1 MKKYFI
7 GLLFILASCFVIFSI
22 SYANPGVNLPSIP
35 SANPHNPSTERLS
48 WISRA
53 ALDLYFDIN
62 VLRKADA
69 GYVAI
74 FAKDGKVIHATAK
87 GMADIDNSIAMNTET
102 RFRIASMTKPITAI
116 ATSY

>member
-7 GLLFILASCFVIFSI
+7 GLLLILASCFVILSI

-35 SANPHNPSTERLS
+35 SANPHNPSSERLS

-53 ALDLYFDIN
+53 ALDFYFDIN
-62 VLRKADA
+62 IWRKTDG

-74 FAKDGKVIHATAK
+74 FSKNGKVIYSTSK
-87 GMADIDNSIAMNTET
+87 GMGDIDNCVCKNN
-102 RFRIASMTKPITAI
+102 
-116 ATSY
+116 